1 MSDEKI
7 TNLENIMKKM
17 EDLPILPNVITKVM
31 KIFDNPYSNAS
42 HLTELISMDQTLT
55 MKTLKLANSAY
66 YGFPREIETVTEAVV
81 VLGFLTVRNLIL
93 TSTLYNFF
101 INGSYDS
108 KEFDR
113 KKLWRHSI
121 ATAICARLLVSRSA
135 PGQKDEEEAF
145 TLGILHDIG
154 KVFLDVYFHNEFM
167 KVLKENKKNESK
179 LFIEFEREIIGV
191 DHAEVGAIMIDKWNL
206 PEYFIEPIKY
216 HHEPSKAKNKFITNI
231 LHIADIIA
239 KFTSINYHDELKKAH
254 IDGDAISALRLN
266 ENDLKMIVEKLEYEM
281 SNADLFLNS

>member
-1 MSDEKI
+1 MSEEKI
-7 TNLENIMKKM
+7 IDLKDIMKKM

-66 YGFPREIETVTEAVV
+66 YGFPREIETVTEAIV

-93 TSTLYNFF
+93 TSTLYNIF
-101 INGSYDS
+101 IGDASDS
-108 KEFDR
+108 REFDR
-113 KKLWRHSI
+113 KKFWRHSV
-121 ATAICARLLVSRSA
+121 ATAICARLLVSRTA
-135 PGQKDEEEAF
+135 PGQKEEEEAF

-154 KVFLDVYFHNEFM
+154 KVFFDIYYHNEFM
-167 KVLKENKKNESK
+167 KALREHKKNDTVPM
-179 LFIEFEREIIGV
+179 IEIEKKIIGI
-191 DHAEVGAIMIDKWNL
+191 DHAEVGGIMIDKWNL

-216 HHEPSKAKNKFITNI
+216 HHTPSKARNKFITSI
-231 LHIADIIA
+231 LHVADIIG
-239 KFTSINYHDELKKAH
+239 KFTSINYQDDFKKAH
-254 IDGDAISALRLN
+254 IDGDAISALKLN
-266 ENDLKMIVEKLEYEM
+266 ENDVKILVQNLEFEM